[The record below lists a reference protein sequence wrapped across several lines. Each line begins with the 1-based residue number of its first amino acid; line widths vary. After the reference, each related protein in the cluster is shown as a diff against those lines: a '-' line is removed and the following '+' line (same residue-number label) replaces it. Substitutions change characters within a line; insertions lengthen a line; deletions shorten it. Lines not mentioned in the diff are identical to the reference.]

1 MNKILVVIFV
11 LIPLMSNA
19 QYENENSITI
29 DDIEYYMATDE
40 ECYAPGDSVHMIYRI
55 TNYSNSAIIFQFN
68 SAQRYDF
75 IVNQEENIIWYWSC
89 MMGFVEWVWFLTLN
103 PGNSTEANHYWGI
116 VDNWGNQI
124 SSGIYEVTGLYT
136 YVNYNTVPV
145 SVNIEYLLSD
155 ANDESLFSPKIKLFN
170 FPNPFNPETKIEY
183 YITQETDV
191 VLKIYN
197 IKGQKVKTLVNEVL
211 TAGEYSIIWDGR
223 DYNQQTVSSGIYLYK
238 LKVNSKREAVKKCL
252 LLK

>member
-170 FPNPFNPETKIEY
+170 FPNPFNPTTTISFSIPNDSNIE
-183 YITQETDV
+183 
-191 VLKIYN
+191 LSIYN
-197 IKGQKVKTLVNEVL
+197 IKGQKVKTLANEQYSK
-211 TAGEYSIIWDGR
+211 GEHSIVWNGDDDKGKS
-223 DYNQQTVSSGIYLYK
+223 VSSGIYFYK
-238 LKVNSKREAVKKCL
+238 LRTKEDSKIRKMILIK
-252 LLK
+252 